1 MKITGTK
8 KTVGVL
14 ISLAALSA
22 VFSGCGGP
30 RREEWGVLVY
40 GLPQKLSV
48 GNASETTSYY
58 ILKQTH
64 EPILRTDDGRTYYS
78 RILKSWERNLAS
90 SEFLFCPDAA
100 QKFNAG
106 EKFTPERLFSHLKAI
121 TAKFDPEARVDGVN
135 GCVRVDFP
143 RRRKDYLE
151 YLSAYENAPT
161 VNRTPEIE
169 DGLGKFYAESVSNEK
184 IVLKR
189 KEAAGGGYAKVAFY
203 EFKGKDD
210 ANLQNRSI
218 RDFNL
223 IPGYD
228 VPDWAKRTQNE
239 FNTVELKSVVLIINH
254 SDPLVRKAVYNCI
267 DPAVLRTALFPQ
279 KKDFYDIKT
288 ILPIGMPGAL
298 GGIPERHCERFHNK
312 VNEELTFANWTAEA
326 GPALQRF
333 ADSVRAESGLR
344 IHIVAHNPGELAK
357 KLHTSPHPYNMVVVV
372 LDAIR
377 PNCAAFY
384 PRFVSRN
391 GYYDFPRKDLEYKY
405 KKLMEEQNE
414 SKQIA
419 EAAALAGQ
427 FAKQAIA
434 LPLYQNVK
442 RLYYPKEIR
451 NLNVGKGFLQ
461 YPEVAALEI

>member
-1 MKITGTK
+1 MKVTGTK
-8 KTVGVL
+8 KTAGVL
-14 ISLAALSA
+14 IGLVALSA
-22 VFSGCGGP
+22 VLAGCGGLHN
-30 RREEWGVLVY
+30 EEWGVLVY

-78 RILKSWERNLAS
+78 RILKSWKRNLGS

-100 QKFNAG
+100 REFSAG
-106 EKFTPERLFSHLKAI
+106 ENFTAERLFSHLKAI
-121 TAKFDPEARVDGVN
+121 TAKFDPKARVYGVN
-135 GCVRVDFP
+135 GCVQVDFP
-143 RRRKDYLE
+143 RQRKDYLE

-161 VNRTPEIE
+161 MSRTPEIE

-184 IVLKR
+184 IVLNR
-189 KEAAGGGYAKVAFY
+189 KDVAGGRYARAVFY
-203 EFKGKDD
+203 EFKGKGD
-210 ANLQNRSI
+210 ANLQNRNI

-228 VPDWAKRTQNE
+228 VPDWAKHTQNE

-254 SDPLVRKAVYNCI
+254 NDPAVRKAIYNCI
-267 DPAVLRTALFPQ
+267 NPAVLRSALFPQ

-298 GGIPERHCERFHNK
+298 GGIPEQHCARFHNK
-312 VNEELTFANWTAEA
+312 VKEELTFANWTAEA

-344 IHIVAHNPGELAK
+344 IRIVAHNPGELAK

-372 LDAIR
+372 QDAIR
-377 PNCAAFY
+377 PNSAAFY
-384 PRFVSRN
+384 PRFVFRDS
-391 GYYDFPRKDLEYKY
+391 YYDFPRKDLEYKY

-419 EAAALAGQ
+419 EAAALAEQ
-427 FAKQAIA
+427 FAEQAIA

-442 RLYYPKEIR
+442 KLYYPKEIR